1 MPAGNGVNCLYCP
14 EKRQGDAKAMTQDVY
29 VLNVQDI

>member
-1 MPAGNGVNCLYCP
+1 MPAGNGVNCLSEDNKNVLNKFY
-14 EKRQGDAKAMTQDVY
+14 DVY